1 MDLPG
6 NMTFATS
13 MSAAMTRTNGRGRQ
27 ALSTDGAVLSSAFA
41 ASLTKRGLMGRRDV
55 VRIAVAQP
63 LHIERGELAFTGAQ
77 IVDRSTGEL
86 GDATQSFD
94 ISDNSRRFIGE
105 LLYAA
110 PIVAGGEISFFG
122 RAEYNA
128 ASKNAIDGMVIG
140 GRVRL
145 GF

>member
-13 MSAAMTRTNGRGRQ
+13 MTAAMTRTNGRGRQ
-27 ALSTDGAVLSSAFA
+27 ALTTDGAVLSSAFA
-41 ASLTKRGLMGRRDV
+41 ASLTKRGLLGRRDV
-55 VRIAVAQP
+55 MRVAIAQP

-77 IVDRSTGEL
+77 IVDRSSGLLGET
-86 GDATQSFD
+86 TQSFD
-94 ISDNSRRFIGE
+94 ISDDNRRFTGE

-128 ASKNAIDGMVIG
+128 ASKKAVDGMVIG
-140 GRVRL
+140 GRLRL